1 MYLLRQGFYTIYS
14 RNKSEDELTV
24 NMQFNFDH
32 KIFEGHFPDQPVVP
46 GVCMLQIIKEQ
57 VAEFL
62 HTPLILESTGQ
73 LKFLSSIIPDQA
85 DFYTFNILFKENT
98 DSYIKVDASIK
109 TGANTYFKGILSFK
123 K

>member
-14 RNKSEDELTV
+14 RNKSEDQLTV

-32 KIFEGHFPDQPVVP
+32 KIFEGHFPNQPVVP

-57 VAEFL
+57 VSEYL
-62 HTPLILESTGQ
+62 NLSLILESSGQ
-73 LKFLSSIIPDQA
+73 LKFLNSIIPNQA
-85 DFYTFNILFKENT
+85 DFYTFNIVFKENT
-98 DSYIKVDASIK
+98 SSLIKVDASIIA
-109 TGANTYFKGILSFK
+109 GENTYFKGILSFK